1 MLKNKIPQLMIQS
14 IYVILGI
21 IVVAS
26 SFGLFE
32 IHEGFRSDFFVQF
45 TNVSNYLCLAVM
57 TIELVYTIISM
68 KKGELEGQT
77 NRVRKLKFMGVVW
90 MVITF
95 CIFNFM
101 LAGAAS
107 RHEIII
113 DGQIHIANLPIKDF
127 RIGSILA
134 HIVLPILYIVDWIL
148 FYERGKDKWY
158 APFFALIGPLAYI
171 IVVYIRVGVL
181 VALGTSLENT
191 KLLYPYPFFEINK
204 MLPLILLG
212 FLVGFIAVGYLVF
225 GLDKL
230 LKLILIKY
238 RAYKK
243 RKQQAQ

>member
-14 IYVILGI
+14 IYVILGL

-32 IHEGFRSDFFVQF
+32 IHEGFRKDFFVQF

-57 TIELVYTIISM
+57 TIELVYTVISM
-68 KKGELEGQT
+68 KKGEIEGQT
-77 NRVRKLKFMGVVW
+77 NRVRKIKFMGVVW

-101 LAGAAS
+101 LAGGDS
-107 RHEIII
+107 RHEIVI
-113 DGQIHIANLPIKDF
+113 DGQVYFSILPIKDF

-171 IVVYIRVGVL
+171 LVVYIRVGVM
-181 VALGTSLENT
+181 VGLGTPLDNT
-191 KLLYPYPFFEINK
+191 QALYPYPFFKISP
-204 MLPLILLG
+204 MLPVILFG

-225 GLDKL
+225 GIDKL

-243 RKQQAQ
+243 AKKAQA

>member
-14 IYVILGI
+14 IYVILGL

-32 IHEGFRSDFFVQF
+32 IHEGFRKDFFVQF

-57 TIELVYTIISM
+57 TIELVYTVISM
-68 KKGELEGQT
+68 KKGEIEGQT
-77 NRVRKLKFMGVVW
+77 NRVRKIKFMGVVW

-101 LAGAAS
+101 LAGGDS
-107 RHEIII
+107 RHEIVI
-113 DGQIHIANLPIKDF
+113 DGQVYFSILPIKDF

-158 APFFALIGPLAYI
+158 TPFFALIGPLAYI
-171 IVVYIRVGVL
+171 LVVYIRVGVM
-181 VALGTSLENT
+181 VGLGTPLDNT
-191 KLLYPYPFFEINK
+191 QALYPYPFFKISP
-204 MLPLILLG
+204 MLPVILLG

-225 GLDKL
+225 GIDKL

-243 RKQQAQ
+243 AKKAQA